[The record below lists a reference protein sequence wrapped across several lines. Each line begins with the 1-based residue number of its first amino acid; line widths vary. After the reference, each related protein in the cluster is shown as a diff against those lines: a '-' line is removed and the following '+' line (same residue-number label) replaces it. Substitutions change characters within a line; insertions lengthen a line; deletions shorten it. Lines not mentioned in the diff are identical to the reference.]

1 MSILIRTSP
10 LGPLT
15 LVSCEGQLV
24 GCYFATSDFSRRQ
37 RAGHAEDSDAN
48 DIVLRAARF
57 ELEAYFAHRL
67 TQFTI
72 PVAPPGTE
80 FQRSV
85 WQALLDIP
93 FGKTV
98 SYAFIAKQV
107 GKPTALRAIG
117 AAIGKNPL
125 SIVIPCHRVIGAH
138 GALTGFAG
146 GLSRKR
152 YLLAHEQV
160 NLIDRIDSGSIKPTA
175 RLMT

>member
-1 MSILIRTSP
+1 MSILIQASP

-24 GCYFATSDFSRRQ
+24 GCYFATSDFSQRQ
-37 RAGHAEDSDAN
+37 RAEYVEDSAAN
-48 DIVLRAARF
+48 DLVLRAACQ
-57 ELEAYFAHRL
+57 ELEAYFARSL

-72 PVAPPGTE
+72 PVAPRGTE

-98 SYAFIAKQV
+98 SYAFVAKQV

-125 SIVIPCHRVIGAH
+125 GILIPCHRVIGAY

-160 NLIDRIDSGSIKPTA
+160 HLIDRIDSGSVKPTA

>member
-1 MSILIRTSP
+1 MSILIQTSP

-24 GCYFATSDFSRRQ
+24 GCYFATSDLSQRQ
-37 RAGHAEDSDAN
+37 RAGHSENSDASN
-48 DIVLRAARF
+48 IVLRTARL
-57 ELEAYFAHRL
+57 ELEAYFARRL
-67 TQFTI
+67 VQFTI
-72 PVAPPGTE
+72 PIAPRGTE

-107 GKPTALRAIG
+107 GKPTALRAVG

-125 SIVIPCHRVIGAH
+125 GIVIPCHRVIGTH

-146 GLSRKR
+146 GLPRKK
-152 YLLAHEQV
+152 YLLTHEQV
-160 NLIDRIDSGSIKPTA
+160 L
-175 RLMT
+175 